1 MGVEGRR
8 GIAASGDRVADPK
21 LIDLDP
27 LTIAELEQLSVRV
40 GQEIARKRAAGRAWL
55 LEHGTRIVETD
66 APKYQNPNNAAQTW
80 SGKGKQPH
88 WVEQALAQGK
98 TLESLLHRRHPPGP
112 PPTGGDGKGRR
123 SG

>member
-1 MGVEGRR
+1 
-8 GIAASGDRVADPK
+8 VADPK
-21 LIDLDP
+21 LIDLGP
-27 LTIAELEQLSVRV
+27 FTIGELEQLAVRV
-40 GQEIARKRAAGRAWL
+40 GQEIARKRATGRAWL

-66 APKYQNPNNAAQTW
+66 APKYQNPANATQTW

-98 TLESLLHRRHPPGP
+98 TLDSLLTDDIRPVPRPS
-112 PPTGGDGKGRR
+112 GGGGKDRR

>member
-1 MGVEGRR
+1 M
-8 GIAASGDRVADPK
+8 AASN

-27 LTIAELEQLSVRV
+27 LTISELEQLAKRV

-55 LEHGTRIVETD
+55 QQHGTRITETD

-88 WVEQALAQGK
+88 WLEEMLAQGHSL
-98 TLESLLHRRHPPGP
+98 TSLLSDDALPATRRP
-112 PPTGGDGKGRR
+112 GGDREDER
-123 SG
+123 